1 MELMS
6 AEELYAISKF
16 LKKEKEE
23 PIEDALL
30 RAAKNGSVELLV
42 GSLDEDTIKKL
53 GDKGYI
59 VQEIYFYI
67 SETHY
72 EYRIYWGEEAQDGTV
87 GKAETDAG

>member
-6 AEELYAISKF
+6 AKELYEVSRIKHNDKTIA
-16 LKKEKEE
+16 
-23 PIEDALL
+23 DALW

-42 GSLDEDTIKKL
+42 QSLDEDMIKKL
-53 GDKGYI
+53 EDKGFI

-72 EYRIYWGEEAQDGTV
+72 EYRIYWGEEAQDGTDR
-87 GKAETDAG
+87 KDETDAG

>member
-6 AEELYAISKF
+6 AKELYEVSRIKHNDKTIA
-16 LKKEKEE
+16 
-23 PIEDALL
+23 DALW

-42 GSLDEDTIKKL
+42 QSLDEDMIKKL
-53 GDKGYI
+53 EDKGFI

-72 EYRIYWGEEAQDGTV
+72 EYRIYWGKEAQDGTV
-87 GKAETDAG
+87 RKAETNAG